1 MPIGSPCLFNPNGQ
15 AVAGKPRTLIIAVYE
30 KLNAFISGSWCNGAA
45 VGWVGYKKT
54 PSSPKISWKYEKF
67 SRNVNTRIYPLLY
80 ILFKDLYGIWGACV
94 GSISRNVTLSE
105 LKN

>member
-45 VGWVGYKKT
+45 VG
-54 PSSPKISWKYEKF
+54 
-67 SRNVNTRIYPLLY
+67 
-80 ILFKDLYGIWGACV
+80 
-94 GSISRNVTLSE
+94 
-105 LKN
+105 